1 MPGPLLA
8 PFDLVA
14 GHILTRVRDRRVL
27 LDTGSPA
34 TFGRCDRLRLLG
46 DEQPV
51 SPGILGFT
59 VDAVVEHIRQLPGV
73 SPQFDFDL
81 LLGTDLLWGHRI
93 VLDFAARLLRMDPA
107 AGLASRPPGAVRNRF
122 IVEDLL
128 VWGAPVRAV
137 IDTGA
142 PVSYLA
148 TSLSGGFRPAG
159 RARDFFHGEGDF
171 EVPLRRG
178 RAVFRGREVEVSFA
192 EPPASVAMAMRL
204 LGVDAIVGTDLL
216 EQMGVVV
223 LELC

>member
-34 TFGRCDRLRLLG
+34 TFGRCDRLRL
-46 DEQPV
+46 
-51 SPGILGFT
+51 
-59 VDAVVEHIRQLPGV
+59 RQLPGV
-73 SPQFDFDL
+73 SPQFDFDV

-107 AGLASRPPGAVRNRF
+107 AGLASLPPGAVRNRF

-216 EQMGVVV
+216 EQVGVVV

>member
-34 TFGRCDRLRLLG
+34 TFGRCDRLRLL
-46 DEQPV
+46 
-51 SPGILGFT
+51 
-59 VDAVVEHIRQLPGV
+59 IRQLPGV
-73 SPQFDFDL
+73 SPQFDFDV

-107 AGLASRPPGAVRNRF
+107 AGLASLPPGAVRNRF

-216 EQMGVVV
+216 EQVGVVV